1 MGPGRL
7 RTSPNI
13 KRTQLR
19 NRKTDARVNT
29 AANPRLSNLNR
40 KNNPKFKNENLD
52 AVETQVN
59 LPKGHLSVV
68 SRGFDKEFE
77 KGDTQ
82 NPNFD
87 TLYDDDHDFLEYEYD
102 SRKNSRNF
110 GGFDDKNAKVDSFY
124 DDDEDDFHDYDKVND
139 NGRNY
144 DHVNRNIDDFG
155 SDFDSVGSYS
165 KQGEDQS
172 NSYVSSHLIGD
183 YVTQNSGRKEDE
195 VIIGISSDRKD
206 IIDGFDDK
214 KIHKTSGVHQRQS
227 THSDHDANEDVII
240 DEGISSSYLKADE
253 ESIYGDDKDDRV
265 SISDFSF
272 SNSSQIDEDFD
283 NADEKLIIVPS
294 IIDINGQLKTKDN
307 DEIEKDLK
315 TIESDDLSHFN
326 FEFEARNFDETT
338 ISQNVEMKEKKI
350 VLSTTEVV
358 QSFEDDFD
366 IVEDVEQI
374 KTDDLNNEQIGNDE
388 IDDESTSYDTKNEQ
402 INLENF
408 AKESNI
414 SQKTLVNEKFD
425 GRFPIIE
432 QNTEYFKEI
441 DEEDIATTTNG
452 GNDYVNLE
460 NVNNL
465 LGDSQES
472 ANLYSSTIQSI
483 QSEIIQNISKDH
495 SLNSIKN
502 LTQVLAQKFVLNY
515 TQSSEQVDETSELFN
530 ALEYGVMDQ
539 IYVLVKKDVE
549 VNLHKAIINSVNFT
563 KMDFEILVSE
573 IHKDS
578 SLKLEFK
585 EYLRALVKIES
596 EHVVKDDF
604 EDLSETDHNNFE
616 NYNVTEIEQ
625 NLTVR
630 NDNVTGGVELTA
642 IRELN
647 ATDVTTEQIKHF
659 HVKKKEL
666 MVADL
671 RNEFQGVYSMIFNL
685 PHLKNTLS
693 IDKRLNTESYT
704 FLNDDTERELN
715 DQGSLSSL
723 EMALALPSRQDATDD
738 YYDTQ
743 DKDLKSDEEIKKRN
757 RVGADTERSTPEKA
771 FKTFDTP
778 SGRVKILYQVNEKDQ
793 AKKLKEIDIRNID
806 ASIQNT
812 RFMQESEKHKVSA
825 VMTPDGKI
833 GILVKAKGK
842 TDDQIVSSDQY
853 DDRSYPNPKMVP
865 TNVLVSESTLK
876 TTVLRPVSGTLE
888 GFDADRTVLKPVG
901 TNVWTAHRKETT
913 ESKKAKND
921 NLGDVPYDDDYYDED
936 DLTTRQTLTEDQKVL
951 WGFKT
956 ESDNEATEKIGV
968 DSKNSDESVS
978 EIDSTESRDKNVIRT
993 FDEDFLKGLQK
1004 NSTEEKRE
1012 RKPDYPGGIRNPNSI
1027 DYRKN
1032 HEKSVYLNMLD
1043 ILGPDSRDVIQLLKD
1058 VKHINNDRGSPG
1070 KKQSNSKDIS
1080 TENDRK
1086 TSSGE
1091 GSIPI
1096 FNRTPSE
1103 SDKNNHEDDR
1113 LKLDEERRILEDGV
1127 SGNRDNLRNRV
1138 DFHLNRNL
1146 NSESDNEKDW
1156 NTHRPK
1162 NIDEIW
1168 TDAED
1173 ELAEDSMVRIIPVHT
1188 GHSIFQRIGP
1198 KKGRN
1203 TDGTNPILGTIPSIT
1218 DFEFTTE
1225 HFNKDRILIANNSS
1239 PRSGDSSFTYFICL
1253 GTIFGFGFYT
1263 MFSWIKLHYWFL
1275 NLIQMH

>member
-1 MGPGRL
+1 M
-7 RTSPNI
+7 RTNPSN

-19 NRKTDARVNT
+19 GHKTNAKVNT
-29 AANPRLSNLNR
+29 AANPRLSNLKR
-40 KNNPKFKNENLD
+40 KNNRRIKNENLD
-52 AVETQVN
+52 IVETQMN
-59 LPKGHLSVV
+59 LPKGHLSAA
-68 SRGFDKEFE
+68 SGSFDAEFE
-77 KGDTQ
+77 KVDSQ
-82 NPNFD
+82 NPKID
-87 TLYDDDHDFLEYEYD
+87 TLYEDDHDFLEYDYE
-102 SRKNSRNF
+102 SHENSRSL
-110 GGFDDKNAKVDSFY
+110 GGFEGFDKDFDDKNAKTDSFY
-124 DDDEDDFHDYDKVND
+124 DEDDIYDYERVGD
-139 NGRNY
+139 NRRNY
-144 DHVNRNIDDFG
+144 DDLNRKIDDFG
-155 SDFDSVGSYS
+155 RDFDGVGSYS

-183 YVTQNSGRKEDE
+183 YVTQNTGRNEDE
-195 VIIGISSDRKD
+195 VIIGISSNQKD
-206 IIDGFDDK
+206 IIDCFDSK
-214 KIHKTSGVHQRQS
+214 NIHKASGVYQRQN
-227 THSDHDANEDVII
+227 THSDHQATEDVII
-240 DEGISSSYLKADE
+240 DEGISSSFLKADE

-265 SISDFSF
+265 IISDFSF

-326 FEFEARNFDETT
+326 FEFEAGDFDETT
-338 ISQNVEMKEKKI
+338 IKNVETNDKTI
-350 VLSTTEVV
+350 VLSTTEAVH
-358 QSFEDDFD
+358 SFEDDFD

-374 KTDDLNNEQIGNDE
+374 KTHDLVNEQIKNDN
-388 IDDESTSYDTKNEQ
+388 IDDESTSHDTKKEHTKLDNFVNETISQMVSVNEQ
-402 INLENF
+402 I
-408 AKESNI
+408 ESRVEMN
-414 SQKTLVNEKFD
+414 
-425 GRFPIIE
+425 E

-441 DEEDIATTTNG
+441 IKEEIETTTDG
-452 GNDYVNLE
+452 GNDYVNLQ
-460 NVNNL
+460 NVHNL
-465 LGDSQES
+465 LEDLQEP
-472 ANLYSSTIQSI
+472 ANIYSSTIQSI
-483 QSEIIQNISKDH
+483 KSEIIQNISKEH
-495 SLNSIKN
+495 SLNLVQS
-502 LTQVLAQKFVLNY
+502 LTEELAQKVVQNN
-515 TQSSEQVDETSELFN
+515 TQSFDQVDETSELFN
-530 ALEYGVMDQ
+530 ALEFGVMDQ

-549 VNLHKAIINSVNFT
+549 VNLPKAIINSVNFT

-578 SLKLEFK
+578 SLKVEFK

-596 EHVVKDDF
+596 EHVDSF
-604 EDLSETDHNNFE
+604 EELKETEQNNFDGS
-616 NYNVTEIEQ
+616 NITEIEQ
-625 NLTVR
+625 KQIMR
-630 NDNVTGGVELTA
+630 GDNVTDEVDLNT
-642 IRELN
+642 IREQN
-647 ATDVTTEQIKHF
+647 STEDITTEEIKHF

-671 RNEFQGVYSMIFNL
+671 RNEFQGVYMKIFNL

-693 IDKRLNTESYT
+693 IDSSLNVENYT
-704 FLNDDTERELN
+704 VLNDYTDRELN

-738 YYDTQ
+738 YYDTP
-743 DKDLKSDEEIKKRN
+743 DKDLKTDEEIKKRN
-757 RVGADTERSTPEKA
+757 RVGADTERSSPEKA

-793 AKKLKEIDIRNID
+793 AKKLKEIDVRNID

-842 TDDQIVSSDQY
+842 TDDQIISSDQY

-865 TNVLVSESTLK
+865 TKVLDSESTLK

-901 TNVWTAHRKETT
+901 TNVWTAHRKETA

-936 DLTTRQTLTEDQKVL
+936 DLTTRKTLTEEQKIL
-951 WGFKT
+951 WGFKS
-956 ESDNEATEKIGV
+956 ESDNGATEKIGV
-968 DSKNSDESVS
+968 DSKMKSSDESVS

-1004 NSTEEKRE
+1004 NSTEEKRD

-1058 VKHINNDRGSPG
+1058 VKHINNDRSSPG

-1113 LKLDEERRILEDGV
+1113 LKLDEERRILEDGI

-1146 NSESDNEKDW
+1146 NAESDNEKDW

-1162 NIDEIW
+1162 NIDDIW

-1203 TDGTNPILGTIPSIT
+1203 SDGTDPILGTIPSLT
-1218 DFEFTTE
+1218 DFQFTTE

-1239 PRSGDSSFTYFICL
+1239 NRTGDTRVTYFICFCTL
-1253 GTIFGFGFYT
+1253 FGFGFYT
-1263 MFSWIKLHYWFL
+1263 VFSWIKLQTRFL

>member
-1 MGPGRL
+1 MLSNP
-7 RTSPNI
+7 
-13 KRTQLR
+13 KR
-19 NRKTDARVNT
+19 KK
-29 AANPRLSNLNR
+29 NPRIKSD
-40 KNNPKFKNENLD
+40 NLD
-52 AVETQVN
+52 MVETQVN
-59 LPKGHLSVV
+59 LPKGLPNVPS
-68 SRGFDKEFE
+68 SSFGTEFE
-77 KGDTQ
+77 KGDNQ
-82 NPNFD
+82 NPKTD
-87 TLYDDDHDFLEYEYD
+87 TIYDDDHDFLKYDYE
-102 SRKNSRNF
+102 SHQNSRNL
-110 GGFDDKNAKVDSFY
+110 GGFDGFDRDFDDKNAKVDSFY
-124 DDDEDDFHDYDKVND
+124 DDDEDDYERVGD
-139 NGRNY
+139 NRRNY
-144 DHVNRNIDDFG
+144 DDVNRKIDDFG
-155 SDFDSVGSYS
+155 SDFEGIETYS

-183 YVTQNSGRKEDE
+183 YVTQNSARNEDE
-195 VIIGISSDRKD
+195 VFIGISSDRKNVL
-206 IIDGFDDK
+206 DGNDDK
-214 KIHKTSGVHQRQS
+214 TIHKASGVHQRQYS
-227 THSDHDANEDVII
+227 HSDHHTIEDVII
-240 DEGISSSYLKADE
+240 DEGISSSFLKADE

-338 ISQNVEMKEKKI
+338 IKNVETEDKLV
-350 VLSTTEVV
+350 VLSTTEVI
-358 QSFEDDFD
+358 QSFEDDFNN
-366 IVEDVEQI
+366 VKDVEQI
-374 KTDDLNNEQIGNDE
+374 KTDDFIIEQIERDD
-388 IDDESTSYDTKNEQ
+388 IDDESITSHGTKNEN
-402 INLENF
+402 IKLDNF
-408 AKESNI
+408 VKESI
-414 SQKTLVNEKFD
+414 SQIDSVKEEIESRVAMN
-425 GRFPIIE
+425 E

-441 DEEDIATTTNG
+441 DDEEIATTTDV
-452 GNDYVNLE
+452 GNDFVNLE

-465 LGDSQES
+465 LEDSQES
-472 ANLYSSTIQSI
+472 SNFDSSTNQSI
-483 QSEIIQNISKDH
+483 KSEILQNILMKEHSKSVD
-495 SLNSIKN
+495 SL
-502 LTQVLAQKFVLNY
+502 TEELAQKVHQND
-515 TQSSEQVDETSELFN
+515 TQSFEQVDETLELFN

-549 VNLHKAIINSVNFT
+549 VNLQKAIINNVNFT

-578 SLKLEFK
+578 SLKVEFK

-596 EHVVKDDF
+596 EHLVMD
-604 EDLSETDHNNFE
+604 NFE
-616 NYNVTEIEQ
+616 ELNYLEGYNVTEIEQ
-625 NLTVR
+625 NQII
-630 NDNVTGGVELTA
+630 TA
-642 IRELN
+642 DN
-647 ATDVTTEQIKHF
+647 ATDRAELTTIREQNLTENVATEEIKHF

-671 RNEFQGVYSMIFNL
+671 RNEFQGVYLKIFNL

-693 IDKRLNTESYT
+693 IDSSLNLENYT
-704 FLNDDTERELN
+704 VLNDDTERELN

-738 YYDTQ
+738 YYDTP
-743 DKDLKSDEEIKKRN
+743 DKDLKSDEEIKRRN
-757 RVGADTERSTPEKA
+757 RVGSDVEKSTPEKA

-793 AKKLKEIDIRNID
+793 ARKLKEIDVRNID

-865 TNVLVSESTLK
+865 TKVLDSESTLK
-876 TTVLRPVSGTLE
+876 TTVLRPVSGTLD
-888 GFDADRTVLKPVG
+888 GFDADRTVLKPVR
-901 TNVWTAHRKETT
+901 TNVWTAHRKETS

-936 DLTTRQTLTEDQKVL
+936 DLTTRKTLTEEQNVH

-956 ESDNEATEKIGV
+956 ETDNEATEKIAV
-968 DSKNSDESVS
+968 DPRIKNSEESVS
-978 EIDSTESRDKNVIRT
+978 EIDSIESRDKNVIRT

-1004 NSTEEKRE
+1004 NSTEEKWD

-1058 VKHINNDRGSPG
+1058 VKHINNDRSPAG

-1103 SDKNNHEDDR
+1103 SDKNNHEDR
-1113 LKLDEERRILEDGV
+1113 LKLDEEQRILEDGV

-1156 NTHRPK
+1156 NTHKPK
-1162 NIDEIW
+1162 NIDDIW

-1198 KKGRN
+1198 KKGINNDR
-1203 TDGTNPILGTIPSIT
+1203 TDPILGTIRALT

-1225 HFNKDRILIANNSS
+1225 HFNKERIPIANNSS
-1239 PRSGDSSFTYFICL
+1239 HRSGDTSFTYFMCFC
-1253 GTIFGFGFYT
+1253 TIFGFGFYT
-1263 MFSWIKLHYWFL
+1263 VFSWIKLHERFL